1 MDKRN
6 TRVIRSPGEIPD
18 IRDIL
23 RQGLEE
29 YGLTDRIDPWAVTS
43 LDEYCQ
49 LLLEKNQVMNLTA
62 IREPEGVARMHFLDC
77 AALLKYCDFQGKT
90 LIDVGTGAGFPGM
103 VLKILVPSLKITL
116 LDSLSKRLDW
126 LTEVYED
133 LDGVDSITTVH
144 GRAEEFAL
152 EKGFRDS
159 FDFAAARAVA
169 NLRVLCELCLPFVK
183 VGGHF
188 LAMKSTGSD
197 QELADA
203 AHAVKLLGGKVVQ
216 VEDYPIPG
224 TEITHRLIVVEK
236 LAPTLKG
243 YPRRWAK
250 IQKEPL

>member
-1 MDKRN
+1 ME
-6 TRVIRSPGEIPD
+6 EI
-18 IRDIL
+18 ISA
-23 RQGLEE
+23 GLEE
-29 YGLTDRIDPWAVTS
+29 LGLTGRVPQDAPA
-43 LDEYCQ
+43 Q
-49 LLLEKNQVMNLTA
+49 LAQYGRMLLEKNQVMNLTA
-62 IREPEGVARMHFLDC
+62 IREPEGVARLHMLDC

-103 VLKILVPSLKITL
+103 VLKILVPSLEVTL
-116 LDSLSKRLDW
+116 LDSLNKRLDW
-126 LTEVYED
+126 LTEVCED
-133 LDGVDSITTVH
+133 LDGVDRITTVH

-152 EKGFRDS
+152 EKEGLRDS
-159 FDFAAARAVA
+159 FDFATARAVA
-169 NLRVLCELCLPFVK
+169 DLRVLSELCLPFVK
-183 VGGHF
+183 VGGQF
-188 LAMKSTGSD
+188 LAMKSVDSG
-197 QELADA
+197 QELENA